1 MTIRHMRIFIAVYEE
16 MNMTRAAQQLH
27 IAQPAVSRA
36 IQEMEHYYG
45 VRLFERL
52 GRGLCATECGREL
65 YGYALHVDET
75 FGELERRLLNWD
87 ATGVLRVGAT
97 TAIGNCELPGLV
109 RRFMSARPGMRVRAR
124 VANAQELTQAL
135 MAGELD
141 IALTE
146 GASVSPELISQPFGG
161 DVLTLIVAQSSRL
174 CEPEQVALDDVL
186 REPLLLR
193 EPGSACRALVDRL
206 LEERGR
212 AVEPAWESASTQ
224 ALVRAVEAGL
234 GVALLPERLVRD
246 DVAAGRVCARAIQGV
261 ELRYEF
267 SAVWHKHK
275 YLTAAV
281 KAFIDLCSS
290 EPDVVPG

>member
-1 MTIRHMRIFIAVYEE
+1 MTIRHMRIFIAVYDEL
-16 MNMTRAAQQLH
+16 NMTRAAQRLH

-36 IQEMEHYYG
+36 IQEMERYYG

-87 ATGVLRVGAT
+87 AAGVLRVGAT
-97 TAIGNCELPGLV
+97 IAIGNCELPGLV
-109 RRFMSARPGMRVRAR
+109 RRFTAARPGMRVRAR

-146 GASVSPELISQPFGG
+146 GAGAPPELVAQPFGG
-161 DVLTLIVAQSSRL
+161 DALALIVARDSRL
-174 CEPEQVALDDVL
+174 SARAQVELDDAL
-186 REPLLLR
+186 AEPLLLR

-234 GVALLPERLVRD
+234 GVALLPQRLVQG
-246 DVAAGRVCARAIQGV
+246 DVAAGRVCARAIAGV

-267 SAVWHKHK
+267 SVVWHRHK
-275 YLTAAV
+275 YLTKAARE
-281 KAFIDLCSS
+281 FIALC
-290 EPDVVPG
+290 GG

>member
-1 MTIRHMRIFIAVYEE
+1 MKGIYAPVSYTHLDVYK
-16 MNMTRAAQQLH
+16 RQ
-27 IAQPAVSRA
+27 
-36 IQEMEHYYG
+36 
-45 VRLFERL
+45 
-52 GRGLCATECGREL
+52 
-65 YGYALHVDET
+65 
-75 FGELERRLLNWD
+75 
-87 ATGVLRVGAT
+87 
-97 TAIGNCELPGLV
+97 
-109 RRFMSARPGMRVRAR
+109 
-124 VANAQELTQAL
+124 
-135 MAGELD
+135 
-141 IALTE
+141 
-146 GASVSPELISQPFGG
+146 
-161 DVLTLIVAQSSRL
+161 DVLTLIVAQGSRL

-267 SAVWHKHK
+267 SAVWHKMCIRDRA
-275 YLTAAV
+275 TTCCIWRSRRA
-281 KAFIDLCSS
+281 
-290 EPDVVPG
+290 